1 MKRLFTSLV
10 LITLAINFFAQPPQ
24 KMSFEAVIR
33 NSSGQLVTNQAI
45 GLKISILQ
53 GSTTG
58 AVVYAET
65 QKPTTNANGLAS
77 VQIGDGTVVTGAFA
91 GIDWSSGTYFI
102 KTETDPTGGTNYSIT
117 GTSQLLSVP
126 YALYARMA
134 DTAPENQNLNDV
146 LTQNNSAGN
155 KNIINLADP
164 INDQDAVTKAY
175 IDAILSR
182 IEAIELV
189 NFGFT
194 DSRDGNHYDAVKIG
208 NQTWM
213 ADNLKYLPSVNGPG
227 TGSTSVPFYYVYG
240 YNGTVVNEAKASGVY
255 NAYGVLYNW
264 PAAMAGST
272 SSNNNPSGV
281 QGVCPVGWHLPSGN
295 EWSELMTYLGGELIA
310 GGKLKESGTIH
321 WNSPNAAATNET
333 GFTALPGGLRGESGT
348 FLDIG
353 GYGYWW
359 TCTAYDAVD
368 ARSLN
373 LRLDNGLLD
382 TDLDTKS
389 VGFSVRCLKDN

>member
-1 MKRLFTSLV
+1 MKKLTSLIF
-10 LITLAINFFAQPPQ
+10 LICFFLFLPVNGQPEQ
-24 KMSFEAVIR
+24 GKLFLGAASTFNLNMDNSDLFNMSF
-33 NSSGQLVTNQAI
+33 
-45 GLKISILQ
+45 
-53 GSTTG
+53 TT
-58 AVVYAET
+58 
-65 QKPTTNANGLAS
+65 
-77 VQIGDGTVVTGAFA
+77 
-91 GIDWSSGTYFI
+91 
-102 KTETDPTGGTNYSIT
+102 PTGGTNYSIT

-134 DTAPENQNLNDV
+134 ETAPENQNLNDV

-164 INDQDAVTKAY
+164 INDKDAVTKAY

-255 NAYGVLYNW
+255 HAYGVLYNW

>member
-255 NAYGVLYNW
+255 HAYGVLYNW

>member
-1 MKRLFTSLV
+1 MKRLFTFLV
-10 LITLAINFFAQPPQ
+10 LITLTISFFAQPPQ
-24 KMSFEAVIR
+24 KMSYEAVIR
-33 NSSGQLVTNQAI
+33 NSSGQLVINQPV
-45 GLKISILQ
+45 GLRISILQ
-53 GSTTG
+53 GSITG
-58 AVVYAET
+58 TVMYTET

-77 VQIGDGTVVTGAFA
+77 IEIGAGAIVTGTFG

-102 KTETDPTGGTNYSIT
+102 KTETDPTGGTNYTIT

-126 YALYARMA
+126 YALYARIA
-134 DTAPENQNLNDV
+134 ETAPEIQNLNDV

-155 KNIINLADP
+155 KNITNLANP

-175 IDAILSR
+175 IDAFLSR
-182 IEAIELV
+182 IEAIELI

-213 ADNLKYLPSVNGPG
+213 ADNLKYLPSVNEPG
-227 TGSTSVPFYYVYG
+227 TGSTLVPYYYIYG
-240 YNGTVVNEAKASGVY
+240 YNGTVVNDAKATGVY
-255 NAYGVLYNW
+255 QTFGVLYNW
-264 PAAMAGST
+264 PAVMAGSA

-281 QGVCPVGWHLPSGN
+281 QGVCPVGWHLPSN
-295 EWSELMTYLGGELIA
+295 SEWLELMNYLGGELIA
-310 GGKLKESGTIH
+310 GGKLKEIGTTH
-321 WNSPNAAATNET
+321 WISPNAAATNET
-333 GFTALPGGLRGESGT
+333 GFTALPGGMRGDNGT
-348 FLDIG
+348 FVDIG

-359 TCTAYDAVD
+359 TCTAYDAVE

-382 TDLDTKS
+382 TDIDKKS
-389 VGFSVRCLKDN
+389 IGFSVRCLKDY